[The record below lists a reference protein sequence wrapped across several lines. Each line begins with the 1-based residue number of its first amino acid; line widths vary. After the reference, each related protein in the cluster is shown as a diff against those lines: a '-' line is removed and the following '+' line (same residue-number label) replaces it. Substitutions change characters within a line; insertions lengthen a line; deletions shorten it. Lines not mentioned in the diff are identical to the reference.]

1 VFVLFN
7 PHALLGRELCT
18 TDLDVT
24 LKPRRIVVKL
34 KQPQNNS
41 HLPFLVTL
49 AAGEL
54 LKPMD
59 CDASFWW
66 IEDLD
71 PDQWDEKFLPKDI
84 ALENTNHD
92 NSGPGQVDHDGN
104 DTNSNNHQI
113 DEDGEVGSSGG
124 GINTNKVTN
133 QVRVESMQ
141 VVRIAI
147 KKRPPTGIWSGVW
160 KVEFNMSQEDEF
172 KSPT

>member
-34 KQPQNNS
+34 KQQPQNNS
-41 HLPFLVTL
+41 HLPLLVTL

-71 PDQWDEKFLPKDI
+71 PGQWDEKFLPKDI
-84 ALENTNHD
+84 VLDDKNHN
-92 NSGPGQVDHDGN
+92 NSGPRQVDHDDN

-113 DEDGEVGSSGG
+113 DEDGEVGSSG
-124 GINTNKVTN
+124 INTKKVTN
-133 QVRVESMQ
+133 QVGVESMQ